1 MLDIPGWEQ
10 QILNLKPKVEL
21 TFEAD
26 SSRYAYW
33 IVLEG
38 YACATVEAVSIDLEP
53 GQIVCIA
60 PHSFARIYN
69 RGAKNLRVLMTS
81 MEIMKKKG

>member
-10 QILNLKPKVEL
+10 QILSLKPEVEL

-26 SSRYAYW
+26 SCRYAYW

-53 GQIVCIA
+53 GQMVCIT
-60 PHSFARIYN
+60 PHSPSRIFN
-69 RGAKNLRVLMTS
+69 RGAINLRVLMTS